1 MRLLPPVVKTCPG
14 DATFGKIDPVLD
26 LLDVEASDSAP
37 GAQAIIAKLA
47 DVLLAQVLR
56 THLAGVAADGQAGA
70 WPRHD
75 PAIARAAA
83 LIRDQPARGW
93 TVQSLA
99 REVGMSRTSL
109 ATRFR
114 AAFGESPMRHLSKV
128 RLSQAAT
135 YLRTADLSIDAIA
148 LRIGY
153 ASDASLSKAF
163 RREYGASPGAYRAA
177 AVSGAALG
185 APGSAAR
192 STSAS

>member
-1 MRLLPPVVKTCPG
+1 MLKTCPG
-14 DATFGKIDPVLD
+14 DAAFGKIDPLLD
-26 LLDVEASDSAP
+26 LLDLEASDFSP

-56 THLAGVAADGQAGA
+56 AHLAGAVA
-70 WPRHD
+70 HD
-75 PAIARAAA
+75 KHDAPIAQAAA
-83 LIRDQPARGW
+83 LIRDQPARDW
-93 TVQSLA
+93 TVESLA

-114 AAFGESPMRHLSKV
+114 AAIGESPMRHLSKV
-128 RLSQAAT
+128 RLSQAAS

-148 LRIGY
+148 QRTGY

-177 AVSGAALG
+177 AVS
-185 APGSAAR
+185 AR